1 MTLAEASLRR
11 TSLRDQALSA
21 LRNALV
27 TGELEPGE
35 VCSAASLATAFGVST
50 SPVREAML
58 ALVDEGLL
66 EALPNRGF
74 RVVSFTEQ
82 DFAEIFELR
91 MMLEVPGVGRA
102 AEQGLGDRAER
113 LWQLVDT
120 IEMTAGKGDLAGN
133 LQADRDFHITLLEAT
148 GNRRLADSVACLR
161 DQTRLY
167 NLRTLIA
174 DGDLRDSAAEHRP
187 LLEAVARGDRTLAED
202 LMRRHLSHIPGDWS
216 SGDGPAA

>member
-1 MTLAEASLRR
+1 MY
-11 TSLRDQALSA
+11 
-21 LRNALV
+21 
-27 TGELEPGE
+27 
-35 VCSAASLATAFGVST
+35 SAASLATGFGVST

-82 DFAEIFELR
+82 DFAGIFELR

-102 AEQGLGDRAER
+102 AEMGLPDDGVER
-113 LWQLVDT
+113 LSQLVDV
-120 IEMTAGKGDLAGN
+120 IERTAEEHDLTGN
-133 LQADRDFHITLLEAT
+133 LQADRDFHILLLETT
-148 GNRRLADSVACLR
+148 GNRRLVDSVACLR

-167 NLRTLIA
+167 NLRALSA
-174 DGDLRDSAAEHRP
+174 DGDLTDSAAEHRP
-187 LLEAVARGDRTLAED
+187 LLEAVLRGDRALAEE

-216 SGDGPAA
+216 SAGGPGRGPAA